1 MPTPAPPAPCPFFLF
16 EAIVRQTPEAI
27 VFADRDGVIRVWNGG
42 AEALFGFGA
51 AEAVGRSLDIII
63 PERFRQ
69 AHWDGFHRA
78 VAQGRTRHGGEIRAT
93 RAVHRD
99 GRKLYVDMS
108 FGLLTGSD
116 GSVMGSVAMARDAT
130 ARRSLEAALR
140 ARVDGLIHGASAGG
154 NGSAP

>member
-1 MPTPAPPAPCPFFLF
+1 MPTPAPSAPCPSFLF
-16 EAIVRQTPEAI
+16 EAIVQQTPEAI
-27 VFADRDGVIRVWNGG
+27 IFADRDGVIRVWNGG

-78 VAQGRTRHGGEIRAT
+78 VAQGQTRHGGEIRTT

-108 FGLLTGSD
+108 FALVTGSD
-116 GSVMGSVAMARDAT
+116 GSVTGSVAMARDAS
-130 ARRSLEAALR
+130 ARRSMEAALR
-140 ARVDGLIHGASAGG
+140 ARIDALVHGVSSGGAGA
-154 NGSAP
+154 AP